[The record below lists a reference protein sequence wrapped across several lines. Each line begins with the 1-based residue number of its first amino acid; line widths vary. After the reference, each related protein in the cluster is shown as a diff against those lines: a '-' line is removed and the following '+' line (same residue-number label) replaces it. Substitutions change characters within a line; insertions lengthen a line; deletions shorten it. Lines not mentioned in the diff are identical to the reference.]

1 MKKISTF
8 LLMFL
13 MMIGISVNAQDLV
26 ITGVLDGPL
35 PGGLPKAI
43 ELYAINDVSDLSV
56 YGLESA
62 NNGNPAAGVEFYFPA
77 DAVSAGD
84 YIYIGYFSS
93 NEQSDGY
100 MDFFG
105 FEADY
110 LDNVA
115 NNNGDDAI
123 ILYLNDAQIDVFG
136 EVGVDGT
143 GEPWEYL
150 DGWAYR
156 NDGTGPDGTT
166 FELGSWL
173 FSGPNALDG
182 ETSNS
187 TAASPWPLGTYET
200 TVTSVATPIIT
211 PASGNFTDPIDV
223 TMTCG
228 TDGATIYYTLDGS
241 DPDESDNE
249 YTSSFQVTTTT
260 TVKARAYKSGLDPSS
275 IATNNYNFPT
285 TIQVATIAEL
295 RAQTVGG
302 GDFFELTG
310 EAILTYQQDYRGQ
323 KYIQDATAAILIDD
337 YDGEIT
343 TTYNLNDG
351 ITGITGTLSEYG
363 GMLQFIPISD
373 PGAASS
379 TGNSITPQLI
389 TLDDLQADFEDYE
402 AELVKVEG
410 CAFADAGG
418 TFENGTVYAISDGS
432 KATYNFRTTFYD
444 VDYIGT
450 EIPSVPMDLVMLPN
464 SRTDGEYVSS
474 RSLADMTSGTTNPA
488 TQLNISSVNGGEDVY
503 ENQPFSVSVQALD
516 VDGNPA
522 VVDADLDVALS
533 VGTGSGTLGGTT
545 TGTIASGT
553 SSVTINGVTYGPYEN
568 GVVLNVNGGSLTQGS
583 SDPFNVLEVVVPDIL
598 ITEIMYNAT
607 PGTDTLEYIEF
618 YNNGSSAINLENY
631 EITQGVVYTFGNYTL
646 NAGAYVLVAARAD
659 MMQSVYG
666 VTALE
671 WTDGGLSNSG
681 EDIELTDADG
691 NVVTYVDYLP
701 TDPWPAKETGHSIRF
716 CDYNQAQ
723 NVGENWS
730 LSTEFVTTYE
740 GQDIYG
746 SPGEAC
752 GADPLVADFEGVP
765 TTIDMGGSVDFTDL
779 SDGNPT
785 AWSWTFEG
793 GTPGTS
799 SVQNPQNIVYDA
811 EGTYDV
817 TLTITRG
824 GDSDTETKVGY
835 ITVNNPAEPPVADFE
850 ADVTT
855 IFVGQSVLFT
865 DQSTNNPTDYSWTF
879 EGGTPGSS
887 SIQNPSV
894 TYNTAGTYDVTL
906 YVENSAG
913 NDELT
918 KTDYIT
924 VLPATVG
931 DIVITEIMYNPPE
944 SGDDSLEYIEIYNN
958 SDNEVN
964 LLGYTF
970 TAGVEYVFPDMSL
983 VNGDY
988 LVIAGNAQAFQ
999 NTFGFEPLEWT
1010 DGALSNGGE
1019 LIKLSS
1025 PGGVTVDSVEY
1036 GNSAPWPT
1044 EANGGGSSIAICD
1057 PGTENSIG
1065 ENWHASVNYLATN
1078 EGGDDIFGSPL
1089 MAPAPV
1095 ADFEANIT
1103 ELVGTGQVEF
1113 TELSTCNATSF
1124 AWEFEGGTPATSN
1137 EPNPTVSYDM
1147 AGDFDV
1153 TLTVTNSTGSHTL
1166 LMEEYIHVGVG
1177 IGQPSLNE
1185 VGVMP
1190 NPSNG
1195 IFKLVNPSQEDISIK
1210 VFGILGNQILE
1221 KKNITNEEMI
1231 NLTEQQRGVYL
1242 LQIQMGD
1249 QVKSIRL
1256 IKR

>member
-1 MKKISTF
+1 MKKISTYF
-8 LLMFL
+8 MVFL

-43 ELYAINDVSDLSV
+43 ELYAINDISDLSV

-62 NNGNPAAGVEFYFPA
+62 NNGNPSAGVEFYFPA

-84 YIYIGYFSS
+84 YIYVGHDDESAAFLA
-93 NEQSDGY
+93 
-100 MDFFG
+100 FLG

-123 ILYLNDAQIDVFG
+123 ILYLNDSQIDVYG

-166 FELGSWL
+166 FEVGNWTY
-173 FSGPNALDG
+173 SGPNALDD

-187 TAASPWPLGTYET
+187 SATTPWPLGTYET
-200 TVTSVATPIIT
+200 TVTSVATPIIS
-211 PASGNFTDPIDV
+211 PASGNFTAPVDV
-223 TMTCG
+223 TMSCG
-228 TDGATIYYTLDGS
+228 TDGATIYYTLDGT

-285 TIQVATIAEL
+285 TIQVATIADL

-302 GDFFELTG
+302 DDYFELTG
-310 EAILTYQQDYRGQ
+310 EAILTFQQDYRGQ

-337 YDGEIT
+337 FDGVIT
-343 TTYNLNDG
+343 TSYNLYDG
-351 ITGITGTLSEYG
+351 ITNITGQLTTYG
-363 GMLQFIPISD
+363 DMLQFVPIAD
-373 PGAASS
+373 PGAATS
-379 TGNSITPQLI
+379 TGNSITPEVV
-389 TLDDLQADFEDYE
+389 TLDDLNADFEDYE

-410 CAFADAGG
+410 CVFTDAGG
-418 TFENGTVYAISDGS
+418 TFATGEVYPISDGS

-444 VDYIGT
+444 ADYIDT

-464 SRTDGEYVSS
+464 SRTDGEFVTS
-474 RSLADMTSGTTNPA
+474 RSLADMTSGSTNPA
-488 TQLNISSVNGGEDVY
+488 TQLNISSVNGGADVY
-503 ENQPFSVSVQALD
+503 ENQAFSVSVQALD
-516 VDGNPA
+516 SDGNAA
-522 VVDADLDVALS
+522 VVDSDVSVTLS

-553 SSVTINGVTYGPYEN
+553 SSVTINGVTYGPHEN
-568 GVVLNVNGGSLTQGS
+568 GVVLNVNGGGLTQGS
-583 SDPFNVLEVVVPDIL
+583 SDPFNVLEVVIPDIL

-671 WTDGGLSNSG
+671 WTSGGLANGG

-701 TDPWPAKETGHSIRF
+701 VDPWPVNETGRSIRF
-716 CDYNQAQ
+716 CDYGQTQ
-723 NVGENWS
+723 NNGANWS

-746 SPGEAC
+746 TPGEAC
-752 GADPLVADFEGVP
+752 GDDPDPLVADFEGAP

-779 SDGNPT
+779 SEGNPT
-785 AWSWTFEG
+785 GWSWTFEG

-799 SVQNPQNIVYDA
+799 TVQNPQDIVYDA

-817 TLTITRG
+817 TLTITRD

-855 IFVGQSVLFT
+855 ILVGQSVLFT

-887 SIQNPSV
+887 TIQNPSV
-894 TYNTAGTYDVTL
+894 TYNTAGTFDVTL

-931 DIVITEIMYNPPE
+931 DLVITEIMYNPPE

-970 TAGVEYVFPDMSL
+970 TAGVEFAFPDMAL
-983 VNGDY
+983 ENGDY

-1019 LIKLSS
+1019 LIRLSS
-1025 PGGVTVDSVEY
+1025 PSGVTVDSVEY
-1036 GNSAPWPT
+1036 GNSAPWPA

-1057 PGTENSIG
+1057 PETENSIG

-1078 EGGDDIFGSPL
+1078 GNGDDIFGSPL

-1095 ADFEANIT
+1095 ADFEANTT
-1103 ELVGTGQVEF
+1103 ELMGTGSVEF
-1113 TELSTCNATSF
+1113 TNLSTCNAASY
-1124 AWEFEGGTPATSN
+1124 AWEFEGGTPATSSD
-1137 EPNPTVSYDM
+1137 ENPTVTYNM

-1153 TLTVTNSTGSHTL
+1153 TLTVTNATGSHTL
-1166 LMEEYIHVGVG
+1166 TMEEYIHVGVG
-1177 IGQPSLNE
+1177 LAEQTVNGIN
-1185 VGVMP
+1185 VMP

-1195 IFKLVNPSQEDISIK
+1195 IFKLVNPSQEEISIK
-1210 VFGILGNQILE
+1210 VFSILGNQILE
-1221 KKNITNEEMI
+1221 NSSITAENMI
-1231 NLTEQQRGVYL
+1231 DLSDQQNGIYL